1 MHNQLYSAYGVIAL
15 NYYKFIEIRQIMSEH
30 AGKNFPDWQNLYKN
44 QSVETM
50 PWYNEN
56 FDSDLEM
63 ELDERKIIA
72 NGGKKNSLT
81 LVPVRQLRLYGSPKE
96 ALTLLVLIYLKLQLI
111 EQERYMLMK
120 KC

>member
-1 MHNQLYSAYGVIAL
+1 MKLFKTLHSVTQCHKVRIEEK
-15 NYYKFIEIRQIMSEH
+15 KFVCYNRH
-30 AGKNFPDWQNLYKN
+30 PPTG

-72 NGGKKNSLT
+72 NGGKKFLDLGTGPATQEKHRRSD
-81 LVPVRQLRLYGSPKE
+81 QLHRL
-96 ALTLLVLIYLKLQLI
+96 A
-111 EQERYMLMK
+111 
-120 KC
+120 

>member
-1 MHNQLYSAYGVIAL
+1 
-15 NYYKFIEIRQIMSEH
+15 MSEH
-30 AGKNFPDWQNLYKN
+30 TGKNFPDWEKLYKS

-72 NGGKKNSLT
+72 NGGRKFLDLGTGPATQSYMA
-81 LVPVRQLRLYGSPKE
+81 RQKRL
-96 ALTLLVLIYLKLQLI
+96 
-111 EQERYMLMK
+111 
-120 KC
+120 